1 MRKTPVLLWPCSV
14 AAPDVTWS
22 GPGAELGPGPR
33 VRDTDRGAG
42 REAFRGE
49 GREALRVAGGFRALL
64 QMPGLLSAPCSACP
78 VFFFTKKEEVE
89 PP

>member
-1 MRKTPVLLWPCSV
+1 M
-14 AAPDVTWS
+14 TWS

-49 GREALRVAGGFRALL
+49 GREDLRVAGGFRALL
-64 QMPGLLSAPCSACP
+64 QMPGLLSGLFSACT
-78 VFFFTKKEEVE
+78 VFFFTKEEEEAE
-89 PP
+89 P

>member
-1 MRKTPVLLWPCSV
+1 MLLWPCSV

-78 VFFFTKKEEVE
+78 VFFFTKKEEAE